1 MKTIP
6 VRSSYLR
13 ILAIRYQGARKDRL
27 LLERSISII
36 GNTPCL
42 KTGNL
47 SSILRYFKKVLDKLN
62 EIWYTCMY
70 DMGEWMSDKTHD
82 ECLYEIYHVM
92 PIRFPSIPEW

>member
-6 VRSSYLR
+6 VRNSYLR

-36 GNTPCL
+36 GSTPCL

-62 EIWYTCMY
+62 EIWYNVCMKGGNEMY
-70 DMGEWMSDKTHD
+70 DIDDMIFAEDYKIHSTK
-82 ECLYEIYHVM
+82 
-92 PIRFPSIPEW
+92 